1 VQSSIVVALR
11 RDTTSNVGNT
21 YAMCW
26 DVQPFLIQEMLQEQQ
41 QQQQQQQQL

>member
-1 VQSSIVVALR
+1 
-11 RDTTSNVGNT
+11 
-21 YAMCW
+21 MCW